1 VRTDYNPFSNDFDAI
16 SPEDLT
22 ILSSVAEGWYVEYK
36 REVPNASAIAKSI
49 TAFANTYGGWI
60 FYGIDEKSKDD
71 PVAGEFP
78 GIPNEETDGVLQRIR
93 QAVAN
98 HAQPSPYFRVK
109 ALFGPV
115 EAVGLPEGRCIIMGY
130 VPWGPEAP
138 YIHKDGRIYRRVG
151 DGSEPRHEND
161 RFVLDQL
168 WKRSEQITESY
179 AEWIETEVETSKGE
193 ENAAYVRLFLI
204 ADFWRDH
211 PQGNNP
217 SLREIRAIM
226 SDVTGSYSIPF
237 DNVYQAAGRFIC
249 RQTANNDPENLGLT
263 WKIGHD
269 FTSEIILPLSK
280 FHADNL
286 AGLSDWFSGY
296 EHTSRFLKLC
306 KEQRYTSPRVID
318 LNILFQV
325 LLGFARTQVALAEAF
340 GWKGPIFAKLQISG
354 IWRTI
359 PFIDAKHVLDEYE
372 QHGMPLSLQDE
383 VTIHKGKS
391 QNSFL
396 ELPAQESEDKENYR
410 VMMAVRLLI
419 SIAAAL
425 GIPMGIDPDGDGSD
439 VETSV
444 ADFLSAGT
452 RALQVQKHRAE
463 IATKD
468 Y

>member
-1 VRTDYNPFSNDFDAI
+1 MRTDYSPFSNDFDSI
-16 SPEDLT
+16 SSEDLT
-22 ILSSVAEGWYVEYK
+22 SLRSVAEGWYIEYK

-78 GIPNEETDGVLQRIR
+78 GIPNEEADGVLQRIR

-115 EAVGLPEGRCIIMGY
+115 EELGLPEGRCVVMGY

-168 WKRSEQITESY
+168 WKRAEKITDRY
-179 AEWIETEVETSKGE
+179 AEWIETELETSKRE
-193 ENAAYVRLFLI
+193 ENGAYVRLFLV

-211 PQGNNP
+211 RPVNRP
-217 SLREIRAIM
+217 SLRDIRTIM
-226 SDVTGSYSIPF
+226 SNVSGTYSIPF
-237 DNVYQAAGRFIC
+237 ENVYEAAGKFIC
-249 RQTANNDPENLGLT
+249 RQTANNDPELLGLT

-269 FTSEIILPLSK
+269 FTSEIIVPLSK
-280 FHADNL
+280 FPSNNL
-286 AGLSDWFSGY
+286 SRLDEWLSGY
-296 EHTSRFLKLC
+296 EHTKRFLSLC
-306 KEQRYTSPRVID
+306 HSQRYNSPAVID
-318 LNILFQV
+318 LNILFHL
-325 LLGFARTQVALAEAF
+325 LLGISRTHIALADAF

-359 PFIDAKHVLDEYE
+359 PFIDAKHALDEYE
-372 QHGMPLSLQDE
+372 KHGMPLSLQDN
-383 VTIHKGKS
+383 VTIQKGKS
-391 QNSFL
+391 QKSFL
-396 ELPAQESEDKENYR
+396 KLPPKENQEEESHR
-410 VMMAVRLLI
+410 VMMAVRLLVA
-419 SIAAAL
+419 IAAAL

-439 VETSV
+439 AET
-444 ADFLSAGT
+444 AALEFLNAGM
-452 RALQVQKHRAE
+452 RASEVQKHRAE
-463 IATKD
+463 MTNL
-468 Y
+468 